1 MRYADQTPLC
11 YYKSKGSNREN
22 TEIKIESQNVILLSR
37 FSEKHLKAQLPL
49 LLGPP
54 QYTPLTQWHLTLRK
68 FSSVWCYQDWNH
80 PSWQENFS
88 GTLTSVVIQLP
99 SAFHLPFTSR
109 SIFDT
114 AVSCALPI
122 TSPPPVYPQ
131 SFWNS
136 FLWPLPRR
144 LLC

>member
-1 MRYADQTPLC
+1 MRYADQKSLC
-11 YYKSKGSNREN
+11 YYKSKGSNRGN
-22 TEIKIESQNVILLSR
+22 IEIKTESQNVILLSH
-37 FSEKHLKAQLPL
+37 FSEKHLTIQLRL

-54 QYTPLTQWHLTLRK
+54 QHTPLTQWHLTPWK

-88 GTLTSVVIQLP
+88 GTLTSVVIQLL

-109 SIFDT
+109 SIFDI
-114 AVSCALPI
+114 AVSCVLPI
-122 TSPPPVYPQ
+122 TSPPPACPQ
-131 SFWNS
+131 SFCNG
-136 FLWPLPRR
+136 FLWPLLRR